1 MSGSSSAAAA
11 PTSGAS
17 QAQWSA
23 EMQAIQQQS
32 MQESLVE
39 AQTNEVVN
47 RNNGMAQSAAG
58 VGRSG

>member
-1 MSGSSSAAAA
+1 MSSAMTTPP
-11 PTSGAS
+11 PTAGTS
-17 QAQWSA
+17 QSQWSA
-23 EMQAIQQQS
+23 EMKAIQEQS

-47 RNNGMAQSAAG
+47 RNNSMAQSASG

>member
-1 MSGSSSAAAA
+1 
-11 PTSGAS
+11 
-17 QAQWSA
+17 
-23 EMQAIQQQS
+23 MQAIQQQS

>member
-1 MSGSSSAAAA
+1 MSG
-11 PTSGAS
+11 PTSPTPPATGTS

-47 RNNGMAQSAAG
+47 RNNGMAQSASG

>member
-1 MSGSSSAAAA
+1 MSGTTVTPPPPPSL
-11 PTSGAS
+11 AS
-17 QAQWSA
+17 WEA
-23 EMQAIQQQS
+23 EMAAIQQQS

-39 AQTNEVVN
+39 AQTNEAVN

>member
-1 MSGSSSAAAA
+1 MSGAA
-11 PTSGAS
+11 PTPAPNSGTT

>member
-1 MSGSSSAAAA
+1 MK
-11 PTSGAS
+11 
-17 QAQWSA
+17 
-23 EMQAIQQQS
+23 AIQEQS

-47 RNNGMAQSAAG
+47 RNNSMAQSASG

>member
-1 MSGSSSAAAA
+1 MSGSA
-11 PTSGAS
+11 PTPASSSGTS